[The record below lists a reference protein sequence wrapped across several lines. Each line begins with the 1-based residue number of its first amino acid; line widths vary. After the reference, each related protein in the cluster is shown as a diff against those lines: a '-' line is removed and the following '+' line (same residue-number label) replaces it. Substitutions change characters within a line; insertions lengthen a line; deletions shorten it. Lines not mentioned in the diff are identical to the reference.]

1 MSAPESSTNRAEV
14 LDGTTS
20 TTSQPATVTSDA
32 PGVIPAEPELSR
44 WGVLRHKHY
53 RNVLSAQFVSN
64 TGAWMEMFAIQMFIA
79 EISGRLDDQGILGAC
94 QQVPI
99 FLLGILGGVIA
110 DRVNQ
115 RTLLVITQFFAGLVA
130 VAVAVVAMMQF
141 QNPRTP
147 IHLLWALGAL
157 HGCVMAFNFPA
168 WQVLTPRLIPRAEL
182 TAAITLNGIQFNMAR
197 VLGPVGAGYLLA
209 VLGTKGT
216 PIVLWFNAVTFLLMA
231 GIVMTTPDA
240 PVKDPP
246 RAELRKQ
253 IGEAFSFLISNR
265 GPRAVL
271 FAQVML
277 SLLAAPLVRLLANFV
292 IDVYELAKEPAK
304 AVGGNLLAI
313 QGLGAVA
320 GGLALKLIPKWYPKH
335 HFIPLAVFGLGLTI
349 TLFGLTDRTLLGYF
363 AMGVC
368 GWFWIWAFNQSWA
381 ALQVLV
387 PDKIRGR
394 AMSIATVLA
403 FGATAVGV
411 YIAGETGAT
420 LRDKNLLSAQEAT
433 RLSVLMLSVPLTLAG
448 IVMMIWRVP
457 EVDNMPR
464 KRGNSRKS
472 RSLVEAITA
481 SDHRPNRKDSDSTE
495 PGPQPI

>member
-1 MSAPESSTNRAEV
+1 MSAHQSPPSRADELDGSTPLPTAHPGSTTGDPAVPESAH
-14 LDGTTS
+14 
-20 TTSQPATVTSDA
+20 
-32 PGVIPAEPELSR
+32 SR
-44 WGVLRHKHY
+44 WGVLRHTHY
-53 RNVLSAQFVSN
+53 RNVLCAQFVSN

-79 EISGRLDDQGILGAC
+79 QISGRLDDQGILGAC
-94 QQVPI
+94 QQIPI
-99 FLLGILGGVIA
+99 FLLGILGGVTA

-115 RTLLVITQFFAGLVA
+115 RTLLVITQFLAGLVA
-130 VAVAVVAMMQF
+130 VGVAVVAMMSF
-141 QNPRTP
+141 ENPRTP
-147 IHLLWALGAL
+147 IHLLWALGAV
-157 HGCVMAFNFPA
+157 HGAVMAFNFPA
-168 WQVLTPRLIPRAEL
+168 WQVLTPRLIPKAEL

-209 VLGTKGT
+209 ILGSHGT
-216 PIVLWFNAVTFLLMA
+216 PLVLWFNAITFLLMA
-231 GIVMTTPDA
+231 GVVMTTPDA

-246 RAELRKQ
+246 RHDLRKQ
-253 IGEAFSFLISNR
+253 ITEAVSFLLTNR

-313 QGLGAVA
+313 QGLGAVV
-320 GGLALKLIPKWYPKH
+320 GGLALRFVPKWYPKH

-349 TLFGLTDRTLLGYF
+349 TLFGLTDRTVLGYF
-363 AMGVC
+363 AMGAC

-387 PDKIRGR
+387 PDNIRGR

-411 YIAGETGAT
+411 YVAGETGAT
-420 LRDKNLLSAQEAT
+420 LRDQQVLTAREAT
-433 RLSVLMLSVPLTLAG
+433 RLSVLMLSIPLMLAG
-448 IVMMIWRVP
+448 IAMMIWRVP
-457 EVDNMPR
+457 EVDNLPR
-464 KRGNSRKS
+464 KRGLSRTS
-472 RSLVEAITA
+472 RSLVEAVTA
-481 SDHRPNRKDSDSTE
+481 SEHRPSRRRSDPDE